1 MREAMNT
8 FEINDIRLMTLG
20 IHGEG
25 LHDCRRS
32 LSSGFMGLV
41 VERLAHLDSQVTTHP
56 GVVVS

>member
-1 MREAMNT
+1 MNT